1 MLVDLN
7 NSNSRV
13 LKLLCV
19 ILMVATS
26 SVLCFLLVKA
36 SVDWA
41 GISKLELN
49 KMRDEELS
57 KTTEEINLTYNINRN
72 YID

>member
-1 MLVDLN
+1 
-7 NSNSRV
+7 
-13 LKLLCV
+13 
-19 ILMVATS
+19 MVATS